1 MDAPIRWSDG
11 ALELLDQ
18 TRLPVE
24 QRWIRC
30 ESPEDVA
37 GAIRR
42 LAVRGAPLSG
52 RAAAYGVALGMR
64 TAAADES
71 AHARFAA
78 VAPVL
83 DSSRPTAANLAWAL
97 ERARELVDQ
106 RDGAPARELADPL
119 LQLADRLASEQREAD
134 GRMAELGAR
143 LLHPGDRVLTH
154 CNTGALAT
162 GGLGT
167 AGGVLAAAWDAGR
180 LAEVWVDE
188 TRPLLQGARLTA
200 WELGGGRVPVTLVAG
215 ARGGALLTPALVG
228 RAGG

>member
-1 MDAPIRWSDG
+1 MDGPIRWSDG

-42 LAVRGAPLSG
+42 LAVRGAPLIG
-52 RAAAYGVALGMR
+52 LAAAYGVALGMR

-97 ERARELVDQ
+97 ERARELVEQ
-106 RDGAPARELADPL
+106 RDGATARELADPL

-143 LLHPGDRVLTH
+143 LLHVVRPL
-154 CNTGALAT
+154 
-162 GGLGT
+162 
-167 AGGVLAAAWDAGR
+167 GR
-180 LAEVWVDE
+180 LSCTQSHNGRSTLGLVLPAERRTTDV
-188 TRPLLQGARLTA
+188 QLTA
-200 WELGGGRVPVTLVAG
+200 AHRAVGRY
-215 ARGGALLTPALVG
+215 LLTG
-228 RAGG
+228 ER